1 MAVLVMGGA
10 GLMDT
15 KDAMDFMD
23 VVDLMDLGCR
33 ASGRAA

>member
-1 MAVLVMGGA
+1 MGGA